1 MGKAKRDIKKINCS
15 EMATVAVTEKTP
27 QEVVE
32 GIVDAAVEAVEAV
45 EEAVEGVV
53 EEVSTLGDLGANTEW
68 PTSFETIL
76 PLNVAA
82 TSGIAG
88 FNLAKAVLSKG
99 LPYAFRRK
107 DGRKVPKAILISFL
121 QNSLTITTRALLQR
135 AVIAGFSEET
145 AALFMRNV
153 PRAAD
158 TFCAPPSPGAS
169 AALNFRGAADVGRV
183 ALPALVLSHAAV
195 FTISEAIEVVRYHN
209 HKRLRQ
215 RRRIRIAHSVDSD
228 KSLAQAIQRQNAAEF
243 NNLVLKTR
251 KLAATSAGSVLLG
264 SLGYSVGSLSSS
276 PSFGAA
282 VCGIIGETVLYFL

>member
-1 MGKAKRDIKKINCS
+1 MPSLALS
-15 EMATVAVTEKTP
+15 TP
-27 QEVVE
+27 RC
-32 GIVDAAVEAVEAV
+32 
-45 EEAVEGVV
+45 
-53 EEVSTLGDLGANTEW
+53 T
-68 PTSFETIL
+68 PCM
-76 PLNVAA
+76 
-82 TSGIAG
+82 
-88 FNLAKAVLSKG
+88 
-99 LPYAFRRK
+99 
-107 DGRKVPKAILISFL
+107 
-121 QNSLTITTRALLQR
+121 QR

-228 KSLAQAIQRQNAAEF
+228 KSLAQAIRMRVSVHVCASVCGPRCGIDHSHHPPGNSFHALVWYRAAKRSR
-243 NNLVLKTR
+243 VQQPRSQDTQ
-251 KLAATSAGSVLLG
+251 
-264 SLGYSVGSLSSS
+264 VGSHFRRLWYARS
-276 PSFGAA
+276 
-282 VCGIIGETVLYFL
+282 

>member
-1 MGKAKRDIKKINCS
+1 M
-15 EMATVAVTEKTP
+15 
-27 QEVVE
+27 
-32 GIVDAAVEAVEAV
+32 
-45 EEAVEGVV
+45 
-53 EEVSTLGDLGANTEW
+53 
-68 PTSFETIL
+68 
-76 PLNVAA
+76 
-82 TSGIAG
+82 
-88 FNLAKAVLSKG
+88 
-99 LPYAFRRK
+99 
-107 DGRKVPKAILISFL
+107 
-121 QNSLTITTRALLQR
+121 QR

-228 KSLAQAIQRQNAAEF
+228 KSLAQAIRMRVSVRVCASVCGPRCGIDHPHVFVRVCASVCCPRCGIDHSHHPPGNSFHALVWYRAAKRSR
-243 NNLVLKTR
+243 VQQPRSQDTQ
-251 KLAATSAGSVLLG
+251 
-264 SLGYSVGSLSSS
+264 VGSHFRRLWYARS
-276 PSFGAA
+276 
-282 VCGIIGETVLYFL
+282 